1 MDHHNS
7 INSGSYT
14 DVGTSRPKPMKLQN
28 KMILLIVGLL
38 LLVATIGGIFSLHI
52 ISSILEEQIGSR
64 ALKVSQTVA
73 KIPQVQEDLLRD
85 DYSRSSLQQII
96 EPIRRETGAQFI
108 VIGDKNGVRYTHPV
122 PERLGKKMVGGDNH
136 RALAQGLS
144 YISKATGTLGPSIRG
159 KVPVFS
165 DTGAIIGIVSVGYLM
180 EDVKAIIRSYQLRI
194 ISAITAAILL
204 GVGLTIKITG
214 NLKKAIFGLEPEEIG
229 TLLKEKTAT
238 LEAVRE
244 GIMAVDAKGR
254 ITTINQAAFDTLNIR
269 HDPDIIGKQ
278 VQEVFP
284 ETRML
289 EVLETGESQLD
300 KILNLDEKEII
311 VNRLPIIMGD
321 RVTGVVS
328 SFRDKSELDTM
339 AKKLYQVQKYSEMLR
354 AQTHEYS
361 NKLHTISGLI
371 QIGASQEAI
380 DLIGSETSGY
390 QKLITSLM
398 TIVPDPVLAGTILGK
413 YNKARELKIEMI
425 VDPDSSMSDIPVQ
438 IKRQGLVTIIGN
450 ILDNSFEAVYRP
462 EAVGKKVRLSMT
474 DLGNDLIFEFDDSGP
489 GIDRDMWQKIFG
501 KGYTTK
507 PEEGHGMGLYLVEKA
522 IIRMGGNISVGTSEL
537 GGTAFTVIIPKSE
550 KADENDY
557 HTDC

>member
-1 MDHHNS
+1 MDHHNN
-7 INSGSYT
+7 ITSGTAT
-14 DVGTSRPKPMKLQN
+14 DSGKSRPKPMKLQN

-38 LLVATIGGIFSLHI
+38 LLVATVGGIFSLHI
-52 ISSILEEQIGSR
+52 ISSILEDQIGSR

-73 KIPQVQEDLLRD
+73 KIPQVREDLQKD
-85 DYSRSSLQQII
+85 DYTLSGLQEII
-96 EPIRRETGAQFI
+96 EPIRKETGAQFI

-122 PERLGKKMVGGDNH
+122 TERLGKKMVGGDNH
-136 RALAQGLS
+136 RALENGLS

-165 DTGAIIGIVSVGYLM
+165 DKGEIIGIVSVGYLM

-244 GIMAVDAKGR
+244 GIMAVDAKGC
-254 ITTINQAAFDTLNIR
+254 ITTINQAAFDTLKIR

-278 VQEVFP
+278 VRDVFP

-311 VNRLPIIMGD
+311 VNRLPIIMGN

-328 SFRDKSELDTM
+328 SFRDKSELDAM
-339 AKKLYQVQKYSEMLR
+339 ARKLYQVQKYSEMLR

-425 VDPDSSMSDIPVQ
+425 VDPDSSMRDIPAH
-438 IKRQGLVTIIGN
+438 IKRQSLVTIVGN
-450 ILDNSFEAVYRP
+450 ILDNSFDAVNKP

-489 GIDRDMWQKIFG
+489 GIEQEMWQEIFI

-507 PEEGHGMGLYLVEKA
+507 QEEGHGMGLYLVEKA
-522 IIRMGGNISVGTSEL
+522 IIRMGGNISVGNSEL

-550 KADENDY
+550 KADEDNY
-557 HTDC
+557 NIYC